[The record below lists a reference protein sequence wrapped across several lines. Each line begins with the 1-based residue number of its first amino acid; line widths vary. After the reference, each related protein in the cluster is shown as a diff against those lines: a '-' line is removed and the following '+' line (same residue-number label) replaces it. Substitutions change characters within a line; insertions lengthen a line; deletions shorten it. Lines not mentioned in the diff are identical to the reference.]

1 MAHVLAD
8 HPARGGARHRGPVPH
23 LRKSA
28 SNISSTRWAISAKN
42 GLERRRVNTDRTAI
56 PAPAGRSPR
65 YRGGTRR
72 PDRRAESKARRGRPI
87 QCCEARRGRS
97 RSQSTPAQA
106 CADASRQAPTR
117 RSGWRSPSVYVDAE
131 GPAEVPAARR
141 FDSLQ
146 RSKDLERLVRSL
158 KPASLL
164 LTTVV
169 RETGRPEVH
178 LAFAD
183 KEDARKFGRYGGGR
197 SDEQLPRLGERTHSS
212 WTARWWQR
220 WPLHFQCRSAP
231 KTAACHDQLAASD
244 AGQKLRSRATNDLKT
259 PEHFQTTLESGC
271 HLDRRPMLAPSNR
284 RCLSSAD
291 QPSMRLSHVR

>member
-87 QCCEARRGRS
+87 RCCEARRGRS

-131 GPAEVPAARR
+131 GPAEVPAAQRFEQSPEIERPRTSREEPEAGEPTTQRR
-141 FDSLQ
+141 SSGKQAGPKYIWLSQ
-146 RSKDLERLVRSL
+146 IRRMLES
-158 KPASLL
+158 
-164 LTTVV
+164 
-169 RETGRPEVH
+169 
-178 LAFAD
+178 
-183 KEDARKFGRYGGGR
+183 
-197 SDEQLPRLGERTHSS
+197 
-212 WTARWWQR
+212 
-220 WPLHFQCRSAP
+220 WPLWWRPKRRATTQAGRANTFELDSAMVAALAATLPVP
-231 KTAACHDQLAASD
+231 KTRPKPPPVGPA
-244 AGQKLRSRATNDLKT
+244 
-259 PEHFQTTLESGC
+259 
-271 HLDRRPMLAPSNR
+271 RRIRRGAKAPITR
-284 RCLSSAD
+284 YE
-291 QPSMRLSHVR
+291 